1 MVGLMAWNDPGKKS
15 NPWQRGPDQ
24 GPPDLDEVL
33 RRLQQRLR
41 GLFGGGGGGGG
52 GAPEGGSPVGRGFS
66 VNLPLILAVV
76 AGLWAMTGFYVVDE
90 AERGV
95 VTRFG
100 RFVTTTEPGWRLHLP
115 WPIERRT
122 IVNVS
127 EFKSYSGTARMLTS
141 DEALVDIELAV
152 QFRRADAALFTFQV
166 RDPEQTLEDV
176 SESAI
181 REVIGQSQLDQVLG
195 GGRQEI
201 SARTKTL
208 VQKTLDGYRTG
219 IEVLSVNL
227 QKVNVPEQVA
237 PSQKDATKARED
249 KQRYEGDARAYAND
263 IVPKARGAAARQSED
278 AQAYRERVVA
288 EAEGESSRFAQLAAE
303 YARAPQVTRQRLYF
317 ETMEQVLAG
326 TGKVLLD
333 TRGSGNMVY
342 LPLDR
347 LLEQQRSG
355 QRAGETAAPPGAAA
369 VQGAQDS
376 AAIETVD
383 PRARG
388 VR

>member
-1 MVGLMAWNDPGKKS
+1 MAWNDPGKKS
-15 NPWQRGPDQ
+15 NPWQRGPEQ

-41 GLFGGGGGGGG
+41 SLFRGGGGG
-52 GAPEGGSPVGRGFS
+52 GAADGGSPAGRGFS
-66 VNLPLILAVV
+66 VNLPLVLAVV
-76 AGLWAMTGFYVVDE
+76 AGLWSMTGFYVVDE

-95 VTRFG
+95 ITRFG
-100 RFVTTTEPGWRLHLP
+100 RYVATTEPGWRLHLP

-181 REVIGQSQLDQVLG
+181 REVIGQSHLDQVLG

-263 IVPKARGAAARQSED
+263 VVPKARGAAARQLED
-278 AQAYRERVVA
+278 AQAYRERIVA

-326 TGKVLLD
+326 TGKVVLD
-333 TRGSGNMVY
+333 TKGSGNNMVY

-347 LLEQQRSG
+347 LLEQQR
-355 QRAGETAAPPGAAA
+355 AAPRPSDGAAPGAAA
-369 VQGAQDS
+369 SQGAQEPV
-376 AAIETVD
+376 AVEIVD

>member
-1 MVGLMAWNDPGKKS
+1 MAWNDPGKKS
-15 NPWQRGPDQ
+15 NPWQRGPEQ

-41 GLFGGGGGGGG
+41 GLFGGAGGGSGDDG
-52 GAPEGGSPVGRGFS
+52 GAAGGPALSA
-66 VNLPLILAVV
+66 NLSLILVV
-76 AGLWAMTGFYVVDE
+76 VLGLWSMTGFYAVDE

-95 VTRFG
+95 ITRFG
-100 RFVTTTEPGWRLHLP
+100 RYVGTSQPGWRWHLP

-127 EFKSYSGTARMLTS
+127 EFKSYSDTARMLTS

-152 QFRRADAALFTFQV
+152 QYRRADAALFTFQV

-181 REVIGQSQLDQVLG
+181 REVIGQSRLDQVLG
-195 GGRQEI
+195 GGRQGI

-263 IVPKARGAAARQSED
+263 VVPKARGAAARQFED

-288 EAEGESSRFAQLAAE
+288 EAEGEGSRFAQLAAE
-303 YARAPQVTRQRLYF
+303 YVRAPVVTRQRLYY
-317 ETMEQVLAG
+317 ETMEQVLSG
-326 TGKVLLD
+326 TNKVLLD
-333 TRGSGNMVY
+333 TKGSGNNMVY

-347 LLEQQRSG
+347 LLEQQRAVS
-355 QRAGETAAPPGAAA
+355 RAGDTAGPAPAAAPAAA
-369 VQGAQDS
+369 PAQ
-376 AAIETVD
+376 EPVTVEMVD

>member
-1 MVGLMAWNDPGKKS
+1 MAWNDPGKKS
-15 NPWQRGPDQ
+15 NPWQRGPEQ

-41 GLFGGGGGGGG
+41 GLFGGAGGGSGEGGATGGG
-52 GAPEGGSPVGRGFS
+52 PALPA
-66 VNLPLILAVV
+66 NLSLILVLVV
-76 AGLWAMTGFYVVDE
+76 VVGLWSMTGFYAVDE

-100 RFVTTTEPGWRLHLP
+100 RYVGTTQPGWRLHLP

-127 EFKSYSGTARMLTS
+127 EFKSYSDTARMLTS

-152 QFRRADAALFTFQV
+152 QYRRADAALFTFQV

-181 REVIGQSQLDQVLG
+181 REIIGQSRLDQVLG

-263 IVPKARGAAARQSED
+263 VVPKARGAAARQFED
-278 AQAYRERVVA
+278 AQAYRERIVA

-303 YARAPQVTRQRLYF
+303 YSRAPAVTRQRLYY
-317 ETMEQVLAG
+317 ETMEQVLSG
-326 TGKVLLD
+326 TNKVLLD
-333 TRGSGNMVY
+333 TKGSGNNMVY

-347 LLEQQRSG
+347 LLEQQRAVPRSGDASAPAPAAPAAASG
-355 QRAGETAAPPGAAA
+355 QEPVT
-369 VQGAQDS
+369 
-376 AAIETVD
+376 IEVVD
-383 PRARG
+383 PRSRG

>member
-1 MVGLMAWNDPGKKS
+1 MAWNDPGKKD
-15 NPWQRGPDQ
+15 NPWQRNPEQ

-41 GLFGGGGGGGG
+41 GLFGGRGPSAGGTGGGDAN
-52 GAPEGGSPVGRGFS
+52 APGVWKY
-66 VNLPLILAVV
+66 VV
-76 AGLWAMTGFYVVDE
+76 AIIVVLWLASGVYFVDE
-90 AERGV
+90 ANRAV
-95 VTRFG
+95 ITRFG
-100 RFVTTTEPGWRLHLP
+100 RYVGTTGPGPNMHLP

-122 IVNVS
+122 VVNVS
-127 EFKSYSGTARMLTS
+127 EFRSYSATARMLTS

-152 QFRRADAALFTFQV
+152 QYRRADAQLYVFSV
-166 RDPEQTLEDV
+166 RDPEQTIEDV

-181 REVIGQSQLDQVLG
+181 REVIGQSRLDQVLG

-208 VQKTLDGYRTG
+208 VQKTLDGYKTG
-219 IEVLSVNL
+219 VEVLSVNL
-227 QKVNVPEQVA
+227 QKVNVPEAVA

-263 IVPKARGAAARQSED
+263 IVPKARGAAARASED
-278 AQAYRERVVA
+278 AQAYRERVIA

-303 YARAPQVTRQRLYF
+303 YQRAPNVVRQRLYY

-326 TGKVLLD
+326 SNKVLLD
-333 TRGSGNMVY
+333 TKGTGNMVY
-342 LPLDR
+342 LPLDKI
-347 LLEQQRSG
+347 LEQQRATT
-355 QRAGETAAPPGAAA
+355 RPTDAPATNPSSAP
-369 VQGAQDS
+369 QGAP
-376 AAIETVD
+376 AEGFD

>member
-1 MVGLMAWNDPGKKS
+1 MAWNDPGKKS
-15 NPWQRGPDQ
+15 NPWQRGPEQ

-41 GLFGGGGGGGG
+41 GLFGGAGGGSGEG
-52 GAPEGGSPVGRGFS
+52 GATGGPALPA
-66 VNLPLILAVV
+66 NLSLILVV
-76 AGLWAMTGFYVVDE
+76 VVGLWSMTGFYTVDE

-95 VTRFG
+95 ITRLG
-100 RFVTTTEPGWRLHLP
+100 RYVDTTQPGWRWHLP
-115 WPIERRT
+115 WPIERRM

-127 EFKSYSGTARMLTS
+127 EFKSYSDTARMLTS

-152 QFRRADAALFTFQV
+152 QYRRADAALFTFQV

-181 REVIGQSQLDQVLG
+181 REVIGQSRLDQVLG
-195 GGRQEI
+195 GGRQGI

-263 IVPKARGAAARQSED
+263 VVPKARGAAARQFED

-303 YARAPQVTRQRLYF
+303 YARAPAVTRQRLYY
-317 ETMEQVLAG
+317 ETMEQVLSG
-326 TGKVLLD
+326 TNKVLLD
-333 TRGSGNMVY
+333 TKGSGNNMVY

-347 LLEQQRSG
+347 LVEQQRAAP
-355 QRAGETAAPPGAAA
+355 RAGDTAAPAPAAPAAA
-369 VQGAQDS
+369 PAQ
-376 AAIETVD
+376 EPVTVEMVD